1 MSLASMFILFESILH
16 DPTNAES
23 KTNMFFLDM
32 AAGFF
37 SRLEYDSGGS
47 LRGSLFSEFT
57 FLAREFLHKEQELNR
72 PASLDMEMAESAL
85 SDQVL
90 SSSQTVS
97 VITVRI
103 HKVIFK
109 NSALILKLMA

>member
-1 MSLASMFILFESILH
+1 
-16 DPTNAES
+16 
-23 KTNMFFLDM
+23 
-32 AAGFF
+32 
-37 SRLEYDSGGS
+37 
-47 LRGSLFSEFT
+47 
-57 FLAREFLHKEQELNR
+57 LNR

-103 HKVIFK
+103 HKVILK